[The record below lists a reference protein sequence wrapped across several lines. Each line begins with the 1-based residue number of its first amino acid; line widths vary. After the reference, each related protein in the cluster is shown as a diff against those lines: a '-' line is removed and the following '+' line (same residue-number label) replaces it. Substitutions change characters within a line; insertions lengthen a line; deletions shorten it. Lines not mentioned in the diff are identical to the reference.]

1 MFAVLLVSAGV
12 AYAQSRYPGGQHEPA
27 WDIYFGSATYDIG
40 NTLVGGSAAIRTA
53 SAAIESNGN
62 TNPSLLKKRCR
73 GLGGVKH
80 RIGNGNSIISL

>member
-1 MFAVLLVSAGV
+1 MLRCDVLAVNTNPRGISTLALLPMTLA
-12 AYAQSRYPGGQHEPA
+12 
-27 WDIYFGSATYDIG
+27 
-40 NTLVGGSAAIRTA
+40 NTLVGGGAASRTA

-80 RIGNGNSIISL
+80 RIGDGDSIISL